1 MKIDVWSLPSFDL
14 EFTPSK
20 DIGIGKESRVAKG
33 ATVNNT
39 SDCHEFNPVLEGIN
53 LLEVKPRCRSSFI
66 ACEVRL

>member
-33 ATVNNT
+33 ATVNN
-39 SDCHEFNPVLEGIN
+39 EFNPVLEGIN
-53 LLEVKPRCRSSFI
+53 LLEVKPRCR
-66 ACEVRL
+66 